1 MSKRKKKKQKQQQAV
16 SMPDQNG
23 QQRILRRLLCLLG
36 EVRRKY
42 QCYIVAARMRSDDVS
57 VYGRFDEDSKPTL
70 KYVSITD
77 RIPTYFEAFMV

>member
-1 MSKRKKKKQKQQQAV
+1 
-16 SMPDQNG
+16 
-23 QQRILRRLLCLLG
+23 
-36 EVRRKY
+36 
-42 QCYIVAARMRSDDVS
+42 MRSDDVS